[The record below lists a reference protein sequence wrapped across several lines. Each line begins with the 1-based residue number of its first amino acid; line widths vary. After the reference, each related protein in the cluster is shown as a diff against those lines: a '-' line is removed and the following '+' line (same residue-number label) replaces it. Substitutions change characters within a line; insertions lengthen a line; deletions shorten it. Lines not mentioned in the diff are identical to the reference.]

1 MKYDLVLASEE
12 PQELELRGEQRLRLE
27 RGPDRDLIQ
36 LCDARGRLTL
46 SIQVKDSGP
55 VLRFEGEGLR
65 IQAAGELTLEAEE
78 LHLHGRTGLNLTTG
92 GDLALVA
99 DGDLASEARIQEI
112 RAKLGN
118 VNIAAND
125 DVRIDG
131 ERVMVNC

>member
-1 MKYDLVLASEE
+1 MKYDLVLATEE
-12 PQELELRGEQRLRLE
+12 TQELELRGEQRLRLE

>member
-27 RGPDRDLIQ
+27 RGPDEDLIQ

-46 SIQVKDSGP
+46 SIQVTDSGP
-55 VLRFEGEGLR
+55 VLRFEGQGLR

-78 LHLHGRTGLNLTTG
+78 LRLHGRASLNLTTG

-112 RAKLGN
+112 RARLGN

>member
-27 RGPDRDLIQ
+27 RGPDGDLIQ

-46 SIQVKDSGP
+46 SIQVTDSGP
-55 VLRFEGEGLR
+55 VLRFEGQGLR

-78 LHLHGRTGLNLTTG
+78 LRLHGRASLNLTTG

-112 RAKLGN
+112 RARLGN

>member
-1 MKYDLVLASEE
+1 MKYDLVLATEE

-27 RGPDRDLIQ
+27 RGPDGDLIQ

-46 SIQVKDSGP
+46 SIQVTDSGP
-55 VLRFEGEGLR
+55 VLRFEGQGLR

-78 LHLHGRTGLNLTTG
+78 LRLHGRKGLNLTTG

-112 RAKLGN
+112 RARLGN
-118 VNIAAND
+118 VNIEAND

>member
-12 PQELELRGEQRLRLE
+12 GQELELRGEQRLRLE
-27 RGPDRDLIQ
+27 RGPDGDLIQ

-46 SIQVKDSGP
+46 SIQVTDSGP
-55 VLRFEGEGLR
+55 VLRFEGGGLR

-78 LHLHGRTGLNLTTG
+78 LHLHGRAGLDLTTG

-112 RAKLGN
+112 RARLGN

>member
-1 MKYDLVLASEE
+1 MKYEVVLARNE
-12 PQELELRGEQRLRLE
+12 PKEVELRGDQVLRLE
-27 RGPDRDLIQ
+27 RGPDGDLIQ

-46 SIQVKDSGP
+46 SIQVTDSGP
-55 VLRFEGEGLR
+55 VLRFEGQGLR

-78 LHLHGRTGLNLTTG
+78 LRLHGRTRLNLTTG

-99 DGDLASEARIQEI
+99 NGDLASEARIQEI
-112 RAKLGN
+112 RARLGN
-118 VNIAAND
+118 VNIEAND